1 MKKTKILYL
10 VSTLEAKGP
19 TNQLFYIIKHLDK
32 STFEPLI
39 LTLSPEPAASLKPLF
54 DQEGIP
60 VQTLGTGRIT
70 GLVKNSKI
78 IRSVIETFQPDIVQ
92 SMGIRADAYNAQLP
106 ARIKKITT
114 SRNFPLEDYPSK
126 FGKLKGYL
134 MAKKHLSSFKS
145 LEVIAC
151 SKSISAQLATV
162 GIRTHTIQ
170 NGVDLDRFFPAA
182 SKGVASSP
190 VKKFVTVGSLIPRK
204 NVETIINAFNSLGDD
219 YHLTVVGEGPLK
231 EQLKQQVI
239 GSSIE
244 FVGHLE
250 NVTSVLHEAH
260 GFISASRAE
269 GLPNAVLE
277 AMATDIPVI
286 LSDIPPHR
294 ELVEGTV
301 FQTNLFAADD
311 ADALRQIILK
321 CSQEKDKSMGAR
333 AWVVANFSA
342 QTMSKR
348 YQEFYLNST
357 V

>member
-39 LTLSPEPAASLKPLF
+39 LTLSPEPASSLKPLF

-70 GLVKNSKI
+70 GILKNRAI
-78 IRSVIETFQPDIVQ
+78 IQSIIESFQPDIVQ

-106 ARIKKITT
+106 SNIKRITT

-126 FGKLKGYL
+126 FGKIKGFL

-162 GIRTHTIQ
+162 GVRTHTIQ
-170 NGVDLDRFFPAA
+170 NGVDLDRFFPTPN
-182 SKGVASSP
+182 KENLSSNI
-190 VKKFVTVGSLIPRK
+190 KKFVTVGSLIPRK
-204 NVETIINAFNSLGDD
+204 NVETIINAFNSLGDN
-219 YHLTVVGEGPLK
+219 YQLTIAGDGPLQ
-231 EQLKQQVI
+231 EDLKKQVLGTNI
-239 GSSIE
+239 D
-244 FVGHLE
+244 FVGHLD
-250 NVTSVLHEAH
+250 NVLPLLHDTQA
-260 GFISASRAE
+260 FISASRAE

-277 AMATDIPVI
+277 AMATDLPVI

-294 ELVEGTV
+294 EIVEGTI
-301 FQTNLFAADD
+301 FQSNLFTTDD
-311 ADALRQIILK
+311 AVALEKIILK
-321 CSQEKDKSMGAR
+321 YSQEMDKSTGAR
-333 AWVVANFSA
+333 AWVVAHFSA
-342 QTMSKR
+342 QSMSKR
-348 YQEFYLNST
+348 YQEFYLKDT
-357 V
+357 L